1 MKLIKRTLLLFTTT
15 LTLLSTVMAQQH
27 LPEARYGENLA
38 ANPGFEDGTKSWA
51 MKAGTARVVDDVAR
65 SGKHSLFY
73 ENNDIERYELFSQNI
88 AVQPGQNLVFSAWV
102 KSEALTATNAVAGAS
117 IYLQSYVDGRY
128 AGGMFPTGVAGDG
141 DWRQIRAVYTVPP
154 EAQRVSLGLRF
165 LKGTL
170 GKAWFDDIEVRVE
183 IPPLLESF
191 LVQPA
196 YRGLVKHGD
205 RAPWK
210 VLVRQHP
217 EAGNSPALTATFRLL
232 NSQAKVLHEQRYPLQ
247 TKAEDRVLNFTPPAL
262 AAGKYQ
268 LQLQYRLPGGE
279 LYLAREQQIQVV
291 EKLPATR
298 IDEQGFTVK
307 NGERI
312 FPLGLYLGPTQDEHL
327 ARISKAG
334 FNTILSY
341 SYGQGKDPVDFL
353 NRAQK
358 HNLHVVYSVKDFYTG
373 LKAAPKE
380 GVPLTRAGEYV
391 DLLKQH
397 PALLAWYTNDELNPE
412 WIPQIEEM
420 QRMIAERDP
429 NHPTFQVLYQVGQLE
444 KYYDAADI
452 ISTDPYPVGK
462 ENLTQ
467 TSIYTRRTLE
477 AAHGARAAWI
487 VPQIMD
493 WAVYTPGREPKP
505 PTLDEMRNQSY
516 QALINGA
523 TGLIYYAYQD
533 LFQEKYPRGPL
544 NQEAFDRRWPD
555 IVAMTQELKPLLPAI
570 LHGKPVALKK
580 PVTSKIEASAI
591 EYQGEM
597 LVLLA
602 NPYYE
607 KQSVTLEL
615 PQGWQPTEAKQEQIG
630 GVQNGTQITLTVN
643 SIGSGVYRL
652 RKP

>member
-1 MKLIKRTLLLFTTT
+1 MKLIKRTLLVFTAT
-15 LTLLSTVMAQQH
+15 LAFLSAATAQQH
-27 LPEARYGENLA
+27 LPEARYGENLV
-38 ANPGFEDGTKSWA
+38 ANPGFENGTQGWAIKS
-51 MKAGTARVVDDVAR
+51 GTAQVVGDSAR
-65 SGKHSLFY
+65 SGGHSLYY
-73 ENNDIERYELFSQNI
+73 ENSDPERYELFSQNI

-102 KSEALTATNAVAGAS
+102 KTQALTATNAVAGAS

-128 AGGMFPTGVAGDG
+128 AGGMFPSGVAGDG

-154 EAQRVSLGLRF
+154 EAERVSLGLRF
-165 LKGTL
+165 LKGTV

-191 LVQPA
+191 LTQPA
-196 YRGLVKHGD
+196 YRGLVEKGD
-205 RAPWK
+205 HSPWK
-210 VLVRQHP
+210 ILVRQHP
-217 EAGNSPALTATFRLL
+217 EAAGSPALTATFRLL
-232 NSQAKVLHEQRYPLQ
+232 DAQAKLYHQQRYSLSP
-247 TKAEDRVLNFTPPAL
+247 TAEDRILNFTPPTL
-262 AAGKYQ
+262 APGKYQ
-268 LQLQYRLPGGE
+268 LQLQYHLADGK
-279 LYLAREQQIQVV
+279 LYLSRPHQIQVV
-291 EKLPATR
+291 EKLPATH
-298 IDEQGFTVK
+298 IDEHGFTVK
-307 NGERI
+307 NGECI
-312 FPLGLYLGPTQDEHL
+312 FPIGLYLGPTQDEHL
-327 ARISKAG
+327 ERIAQAG

-341 SYGQGKDPVDFL
+341 SYGQDKDPVGFL
-353 NRAQK
+353 DRAKK
-358 HNLHVVYSVKDFYTG
+358 HNLDVIFSVKDFYGG

-380 GVPLTRAGEYV
+380 GVPLARAAEYI
-391 DLLKQH
+391 DLLKNH

-452 ISTDPYPVGK
+452 IATDPYPVGK

-467 TSIYTRRTLE
+467 TGIYTRRTVE
-477 AAHGARAAWI
+477 AAHGARASWI

-523 TGLIYYAYQD
+523 KGLLYYAYQD

-544 NQEAFDRRWPD
+544 NQAAFDRRWPD
-555 IVAMTQELKPLLPAI
+555 VVAMTQELKPLLPAI
-570 LHGKPVALKK
+570 LHGKNVTLHK
-580 PVTSKIEASAI
+580 PAASKIEISAI
-591 EYQGEM
+591 EYQGE
-597 LVLLA
+597 LLLLLA

-607 KQSVTLEL
+607 EQSLTLNL
-615 PQGWQPTEAKQEQIG
+615 PTGWQPVQAKQGQIEAR
-630 GVQNGTQITLTVN
+630 QNQTQFTFTL
-643 SIGSGVYRL
+643 SPIGSGVYRM

>member
-1 MKLIKRTLLLFTTT
+1 MMLLKRTLLLFTASVA
-15 LTLLSTVMAQQH
+15 LLATASAQQH
-27 LPEARYGENLA
+27 LPEARYGENLI
-38 ANPGFEDGTKSWA
+38 ANPGFESGAQSWA
-51 MKAGTARVVDDVAR
+51 IKAGTARVVSDVAR
-65 SGKHSLFY
+65 SGQHSLFY
-73 ENNDIERYELFSQNI
+73 ENTDPQRYELFSQNV

-102 KSEALTATNAVAGAS
+102 KTEALTATNAVAGAS

-128 AGGMFPTGVAGDG
+128 AGGMFPSGVSGSG

-154 EAQRVSLGLRF
+154 EAERVSFGIRF
-165 LKGTL
+165 LKGTI
-170 GKAWFDDIEVRVE
+170 GKAWFDDLEVRVE

-196 YRGLVKHGD
+196 YRGLIKHGD
-205 RAPWK
+205 RSPWK
-210 VLVRQHP
+210 VMVRQHP
-217 EAGNSPALTATFRLL
+217 EADASQSLNATFRLID
-232 NSQAKVLHEQRYPLQ
+232 SQAKLIHEQRYPLQ
-247 TKAEDRVLNFTPPAL
+247 PKAEDRVLNFTPPAL
-262 AAGKYQ
+262 APGKYQ
-268 LQLQYRLPGGE
+268 LQLQYHTSDGK
-279 LYLAREQQIQVV
+279 LYLARHQQIQVV
-291 EKLPATR
+291 EKLPDTR
-298 IDEQGFTVK
+298 IDEEGFTVK

-327 ARISKAG
+327 ERIAKAG

-341 SYGQGKDPVDFL
+341 SYGQDKNPAAFL
-353 NRAQK
+353 DRAQK
-358 HNLHVVYSVKDFYTG
+358 HNLQVVYSVKDFYTG

-380 GVPLTRAGEYV
+380 GVALTRAAEYV
-391 DLLKQH
+391 DQLKQH

-452 ISTDPYPVGK
+452 LSTDPYPVGK

-467 TSIYTRRTLE
+467 TSIFTRRTLE
-477 AAHGARAAWI
+477 AAHGARAPWI

-505 PTLDEMRNQSY
+505 PTLDDMRNQSY

-523 TGLIYYAYQD
+523 KGLLYYAYQD

-544 NQEAFDRRWPD
+544 NQQAFDRRWPD
-555 IVAMTQELKPLLPAI
+555 VVAMTQELKPLLPAI
-570 LHGKPVALKK
+570 LHGKPVAIKK
-580 PVTSKIEASAI
+580 SAASKIEVSAI
-591 EYQGEM
+591 EYQNELLL
-597 LVLLA
+597 LVA

-607 KQSVTLEL
+607 KQSATLEL
-615 PQGWQPTEAKQEQIG
+615 PLGWQP
-630 GVQNGTQITLTVN
+630 VQTSQGQVEGTQVQGQFTLTVG

-652 RKP
+652 RRP